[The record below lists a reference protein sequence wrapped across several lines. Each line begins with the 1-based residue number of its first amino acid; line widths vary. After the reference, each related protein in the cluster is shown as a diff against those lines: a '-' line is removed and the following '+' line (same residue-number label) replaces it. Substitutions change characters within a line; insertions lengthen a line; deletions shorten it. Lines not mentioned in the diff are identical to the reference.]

1 MPVTLKELDSLRAQ
15 LESDRKLCGS
25 DQTAQQF
32 LDVAA
37 TKLDEVEESYA
48 RRNPLEVLSGVLD
61 KCEIGADAANTEE
74 LRAMVAEILEFEDA
88 MESVPVANRLGPLYE
103 LAEKCLRTM
112 RRNYIRLYQKN
123 RLADLVSASGKK

>member
-1 MPVTLKELDSLRAQ
+1 MPVTLKQLDGLRVQ

-48 RRNPLEVLSGVLD
+48 RNPPEVLSGVLHEV
-61 KCEIGADAANTEE
+61 EIGADNANTEE
-74 LRAMVAEILEFEDA
+74 LRAMVAEIAEFEEPA
-88 MESVPVANRLGPLYE
+88 ETVPAANRVGPLYE

-112 RRNYIRLYQKN
+112 RRNYVKLY
-123 RLADLVSASGKK
+123 